1 MELELQGQPGSSGSG
16 SSGSHVVSIH
26 DEELP
31 RHTRFLSPSTVDY
44 NAYHRLRPPESIDGL
59 NGLGLP
65 LMNS

>member
-31 RHTRFLSPSTVDY
+31 RHTGFLTPSSVDY
-44 NAYHRLRPPESIDGL
+44 NAFYKLKPRESIHGL

-65 LMNS
+65 LMNF

>member
-26 DEELP
+26 DDELP

-44 NAYHRLRPPESIDGL
+44 NAYHRLRPPENIEEK
-59 NGLGLP
+59 NREWK
-65 LMNS
+65 